1 MMRGLLVAIGFL
13 TRIPVPARVSGD
25 ADGRAHSLVWYPVVG
40 AVLGVLLIAL
50 AWVLRDVNPLL
61 RASLTLVAW
70 IASTGALHL
79 DGLAD
84 SADAWA
90 GGMGDRARTLA
101 IMKDPA
107 SGPMGVVAIVLVLLL
122 KFAALASLPWAA
134 WPALLLAPLLARA
147 ALVALFLT
155 TPYVRPGGLGDDLQ
169 RAPRLTCLIVLAVS
183 IAYCAIA
190 RWRGAWILLAATI
203 VFAFWRHA
211 CMRRLGGC
219 TGDTAG
225 ALVEMTEVAVLVVSA
240 LA

>member
-1 MMRGLLVAIGFL
+1 MRGLLAAIGFL
-13 TRIPVPARVSGD
+13 TCIPVPARVFGG
-25 ADGRAHSLVWYPVVG
+25 AAARARSLAWYPAVG
-40 AVLGVLLIAL
+40 AMLGALLIAL
-50 AWVLRDVNPLL
+50 AWALRDVNPLL
-61 RASLTLVAW
+61 RASLILVAW
-70 IASTGALHL
+70 IALTGALHL

-107 SGPMGVVAIVLVLLL
+107 TGPMGVVAIVLVLLL
-122 KFAALASLPWAA
+122 KFTALASLSKPA
-134 WPALLLAPLLARA
+134 WSTLLLAPLLARA

-169 RAPRLTCLIVLAVS
+169 RAPRIACLIVLAFS
-183 IAYCAIA
+183 SAGCAIA
-190 RWRGAWILLAATI
+190 RWRGVWMLLVATAM
-203 VFAFWRHA
+203 FALWRRA
-211 CMRRLGGC
+211 GLRRIGGC

-225 ALVEMTEVAVLVVSA
+225 ALAEMIETAVLVGSA